1 MKNDHS
7 CPNYGRRFAPEAGV
21 PLPLGEGG
29 AKRRVRAGN
38 APSSGPSGH
47 LLPEGEGHE
56 PPFRLI
62 WTPLKNDL
70 YPQVLDTG
78 RVGRMSNKN
87 VYPSLQRRGIR
98 STSRRVQHELVF
110 RLVDP
115 YMDNNVVQIWNKD
128 QNRLFATLITLPEYR
143 NEPSAKT
150 EFQLEE
156 RGQGSPVA
164 IKSWFNEGDS
174 TGHEFMYPQ
183 RSSAT
188 E

>member
-1 MKNDHS
+1 M
-7 CPNYGRRFAPEAGV
+7 
-21 PLPLGEGG
+21 
-29 AKRRVRAGN
+29 
-38 APSSGPSGH
+38 
-47 LLPEGEGHE
+47 
-56 PPFRLI
+56 
-62 WTPLKNDL
+62 
-70 YPQVLDTG
+70 
-78 RVGRMSNKN
+78 GRMSNKN